1 MNMLRTAFIFF
12 AMLLG
17 FQSAWAEEAKTPADV
32 VHSAT
37 NELISELNKMTP
49 EQRTD
54 NEVRRLVM
62 TYIVPAIDQE
72 KIAKSALGKYWRLA
86 KPTQRQSFI
95 DRFRELQIRTYS
107 GAFKAFS
114 GEELSF
120 EKPRLNDK
128 GNKALVKG
136 KLIQTNGNVIPID
149 FRLFQSKKDHQ
160 WRVYDAVVSGLSMVK
175 TYREQMTERLQG
187 TNPRNADKRMNAL
200 LDELQAEA
208 DKVAA
213 RHQSNNG

>member
-1 MNMLRTAFIFF
+1 MNMLRTVFVLFLAFFG
-12 AMLLG
+12 AT
-17 FQSAWAEEAKTPADV
+17 QAWAGKDPSEV

-49 EQRTD
+49 EERTD
-54 NEVRRLVM
+54 DEVRRLVM

-72 KIAKSALGKYWRLA
+72 RIAKGALGKYWRLA
-86 KPTQRQSFI
+86 KPEQRQSFI

-120 EKPRLNDK
+120 ENARLNDK

-136 KLIQTNGNVIPID
+136 KLVQTNGNVIPID
-149 FRLFQSKKDHQ
+149 FRLFQSKKDQQ

-175 TYREQMTERLQG
+175 TYREQMSERLQG
-187 TNPRNADKRMNAL
+187 TNPGNADERMNAL
-200 LDELQAEA
+200 LDELKAEA
-208 DKVAA
+208 DAVSAK
-213 RHQSNNG
+213 QTS

>member
-1 MNMLRTAFIFF
+1 MNMLRVAFISLC
-12 AMLLG
+12 ALLG
-17 FQSAWAEEAKTPADV
+17 AHSAFAAAGQTPSEV

-37 NELISELNKMTP
+37 NELIEELNKMAP

-54 NEVRRLVM
+54 SEVRRLVM

-86 KPTQRQSFI
+86 KKEQRLSFI

-120 EKPRLNDK
+120 EKARLNDK

-149 FRLFQSKKDHQ
+149 FRLFQSKKDQQ

-175 TYREQMTERLQG
+175 TYREQMTDRLQG
-187 TNPRNADKRMNAL
+187 TNPGNADERMNAL

-208 DKVAA
+208 ERVAA
-213 RHQSNNG
+213 AQSSNNG